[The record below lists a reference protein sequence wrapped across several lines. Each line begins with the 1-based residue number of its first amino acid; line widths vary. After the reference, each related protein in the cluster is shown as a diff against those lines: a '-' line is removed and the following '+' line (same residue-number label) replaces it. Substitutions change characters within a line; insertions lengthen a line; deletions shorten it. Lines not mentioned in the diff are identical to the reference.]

1 MAKDKEEEIIVDV
14 EQVYSKS
21 EQWVIE
27 NQKVLS
33 IAVGAV
39 IAIIG
44 GYFVLNNFIIAPQ
57 EVEAK
62 EYMWQA
68 QQAFAKDSFELA
80 IYGDESTVG
89 FDYIIDEY
97 GMTKAANLA
106 HYYVGVS
113 HLHLGNFEEASEYLG
128 SYSCDDV
135 LVCAVA
141 YGANGDAHLELGEYS
156 DALSLYKRA
165 VDHSDNE
172 LTTPI
177 YLKKAGYASE
187 LLGDY
192 AGAKSFYERIEKEFP
207 RSQEAGDIQK
217 YIARVD
223 GMSAN

>member
-1 MAKDKEEEIIVDV
+1 MSSGL
-14 EQVYSKS
+14 SK
-21 EQWVIE
+21 IK
-27 NQKVLS
+27 KVLS

-89 FDYIIDEY
+89 LDYIIDEY

-113 HLHLGNFEEASEYLG
+113 HLHLGNFEEASEYLS

-177 YLKKAGYASE
+177 YLKKQVMRVSYSE
-187 LLGDY
+187 TMLV
-192 AGAKSFYERIEKEFP
+192 
-207 RSQEAGDIQK
+207 RSHS
-217 YIARVD
+217 
-223 GMSAN
+223 MSALKKNFQDHKKRAIFKSISRE